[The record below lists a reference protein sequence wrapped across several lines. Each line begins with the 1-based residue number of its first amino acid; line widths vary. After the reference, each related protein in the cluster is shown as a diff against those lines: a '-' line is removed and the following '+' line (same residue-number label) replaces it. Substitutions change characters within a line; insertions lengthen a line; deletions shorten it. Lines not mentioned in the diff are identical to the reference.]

1 MFIDL
6 QNSHNEQKRMI
17 PMKFSTIFEMLRGVT
32 LLIGDDLFVLL
43 FCYCSFVGRG
53 AVYLIRMSI
62 GKNMSGNL
70 IIGISHKA
78 YFGYQQTQQWCEAVA
93 ATLRQPALCNASI
106 ELFTFPAMPTICTA
120 LRAFADTRMAIGSQN
135 VCEAPA
141 GAWTGETSASLLQE
155 MGCRYVEIG
164 HAERRCHFGETVEV
178 INRKIDM
185 AFACELTPVICIGEA
200 ELMNADA
207 AAAFALD
214 QAQELLA
221 HRIQPLPPLIFA
233 WEPQWAIGAAQPASD
248 DYIRHVCR
256 TLREALHQRY
266 GQQCRVIYGGSAGPG
281 LLTRLWPDADGIFLG
296 RFSHQPQAV
305 ATILD
310 EALALIASV

>member
-1 MFIDL
+1 M
-6 QNSHNEQKRMI
+6 N
-17 PMKFSTIFEMLRGVT
+17 
-32 LLIGDDLFVLL
+32 
-43 FCYCSFVGRG
+43 
-53 AVYLIRMSI
+53 
-62 GKNMSGNL
+62 GNV
-70 IIGISHKA
+70 IVGISHKA

-93 ATLRQPALCNASI
+93 TALRQPALASAPV
-106 ELFTFPAMPTICTA
+106 ELFTFPAMPTLPVA
-120 LRAFADTRMAIGSQN
+120 LRAFADTRMATGAQN

-164 HAERRCHFGETVEV
+164 HAERRRHFGETVAV

-185 AFACELTPVICIGEA
+185 AFANGLTPVICIGEEQRMSA
-200 ELMNADA
+200 SE
-207 AAAFALD
+207 AAAFALE
-214 QAQELLA
+214 QAQALLA
-221 HRIQPLPPLIFA
+221 HRPLPLASLIFA
-233 WEPQWAIGAAQPASD
+233 WEPQWAIGAAEPASD
-248 DYIRHVCR
+248 NFIRYVCR
-256 TLREALHQRY
+256 TLRDALHQRF

-310 EALALIASV
+310 EALALTARVRG

>member
-1 MFIDL
+1 
-6 QNSHNEQKRMI
+6 
-17 PMKFSTIFEMLRGVT
+17 
-32 LLIGDDLFVLL
+32 
-43 FCYCSFVGRG
+43 
-53 AVYLIRMSI
+53 
-62 GKNMSGNL
+62 MSGNV
-70 IIGISHKA
+70 IVGISHKA

-93 ATLRQPALCNASI
+93 GMLHQLALGNAPI
-106 ELFTFPAMPTICTA
+106 ELFTFPAMPTIPA
-120 LRAFADTRMAIGSQN
+120 VLRAFSGTRMATGAQN

-164 HAERRCHFGETVEV
+164 HAERRRHFGETVEV

-185 AFACELTPVICIGEA
+185 AFAYGLTPVICIGEA
-200 ELMNADA
+200 ERMSADA
-207 AAAFALD
+207 AAAFALE
-214 QAQELLA
+214 QAQALLA
-221 HRIQPLPPLIFA
+221 HRTQPLPSLIFA
-233 WEPQWAIGAAQPASD
+233 WEPQWAIGAAEPASD
-248 DYIRHVCR
+248 DFIRHVCR

-310 EALALIASV
+310 EALALIASARG